1 MADDCECAAA
11 GETGWP
17 DILAKGDKYM
27 SRTDEIEVLRSAE
40 TIAYIYGDTET
51 ARRLRQLMEELE
63 PLTDLY
69 EEASAPVTQ

>member
-1 MADDCECAAA
+1 
-11 GETGWP
+11 
-17 DILAKGDKYM
+17 M